1 MVDASAT
8 IIALLGI
15 SIIFFWISF
24 QLSERHDIL
33 KGLLLTTGLIM
44 LLIMVSIIAPFLQ
57 TEAELYGYDS
67 TSSYISLMNHANI
80 SFKVFVYLI
89 YVILGY
95 IIIYYVFFVIT
106 PKIMDWAMNIGLIK
120 KSRKKRI
127 EETKEEENGE
137 E

>member
-15 SIIFFWISF
+15 AIIFFWISF

-33 KGLLLTTGLIM
+33 KGLLLVTGLIM
-44 LLIMVSIIAPFLQ
+44 LLIMVSMIAPFIK

-67 TSSYISLMNHANI
+67 TNSYTTLMNHANI
-80 SFKVFVYLI
+80 SFKVFIYLI

-95 IIIYYVFFVIT
+95 VIIYYVFFIIT
-106 PKIMDWAMNIGLIK
+106 PKIMDWAMNIGLVK

-127 EETKEEENGE
+127 EETKEEESGKE
-137 E
+137 

>member
-1 MVDASAT
+1 
-8 IIALLGI
+8 
-15 SIIFFWISF
+15 
-24 QLSERHDIL
+24 
-33 KGLLLTTGLIM
+33 
-44 LLIMVSIIAPFLQ
+44 
-57 TEAELYGYDS
+57 
-67 TSSYISLMNHANI
+67 MNHANI

>member
-95 IIIYYVFFVIT
+95 VIIYYVFFVIT